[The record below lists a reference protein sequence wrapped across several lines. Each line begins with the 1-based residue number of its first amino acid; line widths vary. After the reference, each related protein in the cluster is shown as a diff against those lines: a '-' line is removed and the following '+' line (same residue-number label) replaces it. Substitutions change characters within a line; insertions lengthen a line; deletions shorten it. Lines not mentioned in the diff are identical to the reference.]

1 VIIKELLTALLI
13 ATIMVTGFLLL
24 IRGSGTQYEKLW
36 LFLIVFVA
44 TWAGGVWIRPFGPPV
59 RGVYWLTFALAGIIA
74 VGLIGLFTPH
84 RPPHGRYETLEKL
97 EQVKQS
103 KELQQATTMTLGVLF
118 WVVLSI
124 FVLAIIFRYV
134 IPA

>member
-1 VIIKELLTALLI
+1 
-13 ATIMVTGFLLL
+13 M
-24 IRGSGTQYEKLW
+24 
-36 LFLIVFVA
+36 
-44 TWAGGVWIRPFGPPV
+44 
-59 RGVYWLTFALAGIIA
+59 
-74 VGLIGLFTPH
+74 GLIGLFTPH

-103 KELQQATTMTLGVLF
+103 KELQQVTTMTLGVLF